1 MSTENNDNTKVTT
14 EYTLAT
20 GAKDTPPGHVEGIAV
35 DGVYRTGV
43 KEGHKCC
50 GGCCDMRRAVIIV
63 NLINAFFLVLG
74 ILAMLTLTKID
85 PDDYTD
91 DEVEAAVSNVD
102 KASVT
107 VVIVISLCKLGLNL
121 LGVYGAITY
130 NIYMVGASF
139 AVYVLEAAMSL
150 VVMNVLH
157 FLYSA
162 FFAYP
167 HVFFIREVK
176 AGVMTKENYPINE
189 EMSCC
194 CV

>member
-1 MSTENNDNTKVTT
+1 MSTENNDNTEVTT
-14 EYTLAT
+14 DYTLAT
-20 GAKDTPPGHVEGIAV
+20 LSKETPPVEGMPV

-50 GGCCDMRRAVIIV
+50 GACCDMRRAVIIV
-63 NLINAFFLVLG
+63 NLINATFLIIG
-74 ILAMLTLTKID
+74 ILAVLTLTTID

-91 DEVEAAVSNVD
+91 DQVDEAVSNVSNGS
-102 KASVT
+102 AT
-107 VVIVISLCKLGLNL
+107 VVILVSLLKLVLNL
-121 LGVYGAITY
+121 LGIYGAMTY
-130 NIYMVGASF
+130 NMYMVGASCV
-139 AVYVLEAAMSL
+139 VYFFEGVMSL
-150 VVMNVLH
+150 VVMNLYTLV
-157 FLYSA
+157 YSA

-167 HVFFIREVK
+167 HLFFIQEVK